1 MVFSNENRKFKHLL
15 SIKMVI
21 IKLILESLVFA
32 WKALR
37 ENLLRT
43 ALSLL
48 GVTVGIFA
56 IISVFTV
63 VDSLENSI
71 RESMS
76 FLGDK
81 VVRVEKWPWIFED
94 NYPWWKYFKRPQAT
108 TDEYA
113 FLQNNV
119 TQATAICIFAEKGN
133 TLLQHTNNSKS
144 DVNLVGMSYQYN
156 EVYEMPIELGRYFSV
171 QEIEMA
177 RNVAIIGADVADALF
192 PNASAIGKNISISA
206 QKYRVI
212 AVLSRQGENLI
223 DAPSID
229 DNGFIP
235 YGSFQKIYQTNQRY
249 GGIAS
254 TIALKAYEHD
264 AECKLLENELE
275 GLMRRKR
282 GLRPLEESDFALNRT
297 EAFQSVL
304 DNIFGVIGIAGW
316 LIGSFSIL
324 VGGFGIANIM
334 FVSVKERTVIIGI
347 QKALGAK
354 NYFILFQFLF
364 EAIFLSLL
372 GGGLGLLLVYFLSFI
387 SIGSLELTL
396 SLKNMILG
404 LGVASGVGVV
414 AGLLPAFSAA
424 HMDPVEAIRSQ

>member
-1 MVFSNENRKFKHLL
+1 M
-15 SIKMVI
+15 I
-21 IKLILESLVFA
+21 ILKLITESLVFA

-71 RESMS
+71 KDSMS

-81 VVRVEKWPWIFED
+81 VVRVEKWPWIFEN
-94 NYPWWKYFKRPQAT
+94 NYPWWKYFKRPQVT
-108 TDEYA
+108 QDEFE
-113 FLQNNV
+113 FLQENV
-119 TQATAICIFAEKGN
+119 TQATAICIMAERGN
-133 TLLQHTNNSKS
+133 ALLQQKNNSKS
-144 DVNLVGMSYQYN
+144 DVNLIGMTYQYD
-156 EVYEMPIELGRYFSV
+156 EVYEVPIETGRYFLM

-177 RNVAIIGADVADALF
+177 RNVAIIGADVAETLF
-192 PNASAIGKNISISA
+192 PRTIAVGKDISISGL
-206 QKYRVI
+206 KFRVI
-212 AVLSRQGENLI
+212 AVLTKQGENLI

-229 DNGFIP
+229 DNCLIP
-235 YGSFQKIYQTNQRY
+235 YGSFQKVYQTNQRY

-254 TIALKAYEHD
+254 TIALKAYED
-264 AECKLLENELE
+264 DEECVLLENELE

-282 GLRPLEESDFALNRT
+282 ALRPLEESNFALNRT
-297 EAFQSVL
+297 EAFQAVL
-304 DNIFGVIGIAGW
+304 DNIFGVIGTAGW

-334 FVSVKERTVIIGI
+334 FVSVKERTMIIGI

-372 GGGLGLLLVYFLSFI
+372 GGGVGLLLVYLLSFL
-387 SIGSLELTL
+387 SIGSLELIM
-396 SLKNMILG
+396 SMKNVILG
-404 LGVASGVGVV
+404 LAVSSVVGVV
-414 AGLLPAFSAA
+414 AGIWPAFSASK
-424 HMDPVEAIRSQ
+424 MDPVEAIRSQ